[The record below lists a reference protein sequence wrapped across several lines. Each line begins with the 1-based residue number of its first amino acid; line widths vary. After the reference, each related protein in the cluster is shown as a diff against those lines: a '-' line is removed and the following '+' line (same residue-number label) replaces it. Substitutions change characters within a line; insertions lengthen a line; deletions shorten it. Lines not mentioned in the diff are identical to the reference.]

1 MTEHQTHPTPDNTPN
16 EAELRD
22 AIEPFFKDS
31 REQTWEEWK
40 PWRTK
45 ARRCANVAVIVTL
58 IGFYLAIISDI
69 LGWRV
74 TTGASGWELAGEVA
88 RYAGMIALIHFP
100 LAIPIRLIFKP
111 YPADTLKGF
120 FKYLGKDIVYVVAIA
135 AIVLISAY
143 IIVFATYALGGM
155 GLVAMSPYL
164 ASFMILGGLAVAVP
178 AYMLTSRLLYDA
190 ATAMALAVIRR

>member
-1 MTEHQTHPTPDNTPN
+1 M
-16 EAELRD
+16 
-22 AIEPFFKDS
+22 
-31 REQTWEEWK
+31 
-40 PWRTK
+40 
-45 ARRCANVAVIVTL
+45 
-58 IGFYLAIISDI
+58 
-69 LGWRV
+69 
-74 TTGASGWELAGEVA
+74 
-88 RYAGMIALIHFP
+88 
-100 LAIPIRLIFKP
+100 
-111 YPADTLKGF
+111 
-120 FKYLGKDIVYVVAIA
+120 VAIA

>member
-1 MTEHQTHPTPDNTPN
+1 MTEQHTHPTPDNAPN

-22 AIEPFFKDS
+22 AIVPFFKDS
-31 REQTWEEWK
+31 REQTWEDWK

-45 ARRCANVAVIVTL
+45 ARRCANIAVIITL

-74 TTGASGWELAGEVA
+74 TAGASGWALAGEVVS
-88 RYAGMIALIHFP
+88 YAGMIALIHFP
-100 LAIPIRLIFKP
+100 IAIPIRYTIKP
-111 YPADTLKGF
+111 YPTDTWKGF
-120 FKYLGKDIVYVVAIA
+120 FKCLIKDILVIFAIA

-143 IIVFATYALGGM
+143 TIAFATYALGGM

-190 ATAMALAVIRR
+190 ATAMTLAVIRR